1 MEILKNILILCAV
14 VAAIVFAFAFGKHL
28 GVQDATEMHTK
39 LRIKENSDLQQQL
52 LQLDQSFLANLV
64 TRPGT
69 LISGTYKLD
78 VQYAGQATNS
88 FPVTATF
95 ANGRLV
101 GLTMAAFRIEKLAQ
115 SDSFVSWEQHHFDG
129 DQGPSSSFIGLVDG
143 NQMSGKVYLHPGNG
157 WHEGEP
163 AACGVWNLRS
173 PGVLSTNSTLTN

>member
-1 MEILKNILILCAV
+1 MEILKKILILCAV

-78 VQYAGQATNS
+78 VQYAGQITKS
-88 FPVTATF
+88 FPVTLTF
-95 ANGRLV
+95 SNGKLV
-101 GLTMAAFRIEKLAQ
+101 SMTTTAFHVQNIVHA
-115 SDSFVSWEQHHFDG
+115 SSVVSWNQFDL
-129 DQGPSSSFIGLVDG
+129 DEGPSADFIGLING

-157 WHEGEP
+157 WHEEEP
-163 AACGVWNLRS
+163 AAYGVWYLRPS
-173 PGVLSTNSTLTN
+173 GILSTTSTVTN